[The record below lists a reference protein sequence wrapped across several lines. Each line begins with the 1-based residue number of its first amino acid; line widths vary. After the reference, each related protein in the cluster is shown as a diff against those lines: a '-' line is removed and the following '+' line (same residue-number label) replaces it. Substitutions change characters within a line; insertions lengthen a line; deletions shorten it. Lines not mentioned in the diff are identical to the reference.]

1 MKQSTLA
8 EQSAFI
14 IEQGGLFDSGG
25 ISFNYSPKFR
35 AFQINFFNTSEISL
49 CNLSE
54 YM

>member
-1 MKQSTLA
+1 MEQPTLA

-14 IEQGGLFDSGG
+14 IEQGGLFKSGG
-25 ISFNYSPKFR
+25 ISFDYSPKFR

-49 CNLSE
+49 SNPSE